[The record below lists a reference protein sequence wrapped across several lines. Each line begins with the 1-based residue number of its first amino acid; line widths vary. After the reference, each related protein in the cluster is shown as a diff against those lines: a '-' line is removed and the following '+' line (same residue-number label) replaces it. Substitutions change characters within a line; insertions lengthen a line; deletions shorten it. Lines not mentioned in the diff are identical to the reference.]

1 MARGSPRR
9 ALLVSFP
16 LLALLGPVLAA
27 ADGGPRTRVAALG
40 RLEPG
45 ERVLDVAAPR
55 GERVASLAVA
65 EGAMVAAGDVLATLD
80 SYPERLAARDAW
92 KARAEA
98 ETRALERIKQVGPL
112 DLAAREADIRRLEAA
127 LAVEQADLK
136 RLAALLAEALI
147 PPRDHEQQIAKV
159 ARATEELNHARAL
172 LDRERASLRVEEA
185 EARAR
190 LAEARAEQA
199 GAEARLERSLVR
211 APVAGQVLSIVTWAG
226 ETTMDD
232 DPILR
237 LGETG
242 RMYAVA
248 EVYETDVRFVRLGQA
263 ATITSPALPAAM
275 RGTVER
281 ISPMV
286 QKNDVLGVDPAAATD
301 ARVVEV
307 RVRLEEEADAARF
320 IHLQVDVE
328 IATAAG
334 PGQ

>member
-1 MARGSPRR
+1 MARGRT
-9 ALLVSFP
+9 ALLVS
-16 LLALLGPVLAA
+16 LAAVSLASAPLAA
-27 ADGGPRTRVAALG
+27 AEGAQHRVAALG

-45 ERVLDVAAPR
+45 EGVLDVAAPR
-55 GERVASLAVA
+55 GERVESMQVG
-65 EGAMVAAGDVLATLD
+65 EGAAVAAGDVLATLD
-80 SYPERLAARDAW
+80 SHAERLAARDAW
-92 KARAEA
+92 RARADAEA
-98 ETRALERIKQVGPL
+98 RALDRIREVGPL
-112 DLAAREADIRRLEAA
+112 DLVASEADVRRLEAA

-136 RLAALLAEALI
+136 RLAALLAESLV
-147 PPRDHEQQIAKV
+147 PPRDHEQQAAKV
-159 ARATEELNHARAL
+159 ARASEELNHGRAL
-172 LDRERASLRVEEA
+172 FDRQRASLKVEEA
-185 EARAR
+185 EAKAR
-190 LAEARAEQA
+190 LAEARAELA

-211 APVAGQVLSIVTWAG
+211 APVNGQVLSIITWAG
-226 ETTMDD
+226 ETVVD

-248 EVYETDVRFVRLGQA
+248 EVYETDARFVRLGQT
-263 ATITSPALPAAM
+263 ATITSPALPSAI

-286 QKNDVLGVDPAAATD
+286 HKNDVLGVDPAAATD

-307 RVRLEEEADAARF
+307 RVRLAEGADAARF

-328 IATAAG
+328 IATGSG